1 MTRKTDAVMLEIIG
15 NQLLSIAEEM
25 GVAIIKSAYSNNIKE
40 RRDISTAMFDPEGNM
55 IAQAEHVPMHL
66 GSLLGIIGEVFKK
79 FAVSDIKPGD
89 MFVGN
94 DPYNGG
100 GTHLNDI
107 TIAAPIFASN
117 GKLIGWAANLA
128 HHSDI
133 GGKEPGSTCGDA
145 VSIFQEGLKI
155 PLVRICRNGEPIADI
170 VDFILCNSRI
180 PNERYGDL
188 QAQIAANR
196 VGARRLQDAYT
207 RYGDLLIDC
216 MHELQNYAERRLRAG
231 IRNLKD
237 GEYSFIDYMDDAGV
251 ASPDPVKICV
261 KITIKGDDLHVDFA
275 GTQGQVSGPINL
287 TKNSMLAAVFYSL
300 KALIDPGTPSN
311 AGIYRAFTVAAEPGM
326 ILNAKNPAAVG
337 ERIDTAMRI
346 ADVIFGA
353 LAPAAGI
360 RSMSG
365 SNGSCTTA
373 LFSGYDPNDPEQ
385 YHVYLET
392 IAGGAGAH
400 RDMDGQNG
408 VQVHMTNTSNLPVEA
423 LEMEF
428 PLIMVKKYGLR
439 PDSGGAGLYRGGLGI
454 ERVYEAVTDHVIYTG
469 LGDRQRFEPWGID
482 GGHNGA
488 GGCYDLTRSGQ
499 TESQR
504 LTSKCTGLV
513 MNRGDVVCVRTPGA
527 GGWGDPKRRDV
538 QKVLE
543 DVLEGKVSPG
553 AAASEYGVALKRDK
567 MLWTVDEEQT
577 DVLRNTP

>member
-1 MTRKTDAVMLEIIG
+1 MNRKTDAVMLEIVG
-15 NQLLSIAEEM
+15 NLLLSIAEEM

-55 IAQAEHVPMHL
+55 VAQAEHVPMHL

-79 FAVSDIKPGD
+79 FPKEEIHPGD
-89 MFVGN
+89 MFIGN

-107 TIAAPIFASN
+107 TIAAPIFAPD
-117 GKLIGWAANLA
+117 GQLIGWAANLA

-145 VSIFQEGLKI
+145 INIFQEGLKI
-155 PLVRICRNGEPIADI
+155 PLVRVCSQGKTLDDI
-170 VDFILCNSRI
+170 VDFVLCNSRI
-180 PNERYGDL
+180 PGERYGDL

-196 VGARRLQDAYT
+196 VGARRLLDAYE
-207 RYGDLLIDC
+207 RYGQLLVDC

-231 IRNLKD
+231 IQKLPD
-237 GEYSFIDYMDDAGV
+237 GEYSFVDYMDDAGV

-275 GTQGQVSGPINL
+275 GTQGQVAGPINI
-287 TKNSMLAAVFYSL
+287 TRNGMLAAVFYSL
-300 KALIDPGTPSN
+300 KALIDPESPSN
-311 AGIYRAFTVAAEPGM
+311 AGIYRAFTVDAEPGM

-346 ADVIFGA
+346 ADVVFGA
-353 LAPAAGI
+353 LAPAAGL
-360 RSMSG
+360 RAMAG

-373 LFSGYDPNDPEQ
+373 LFSGADPKDPER
-385 YHVYLET
+385 YHVYMET

-428 PLIMVKKYGLR
+428 PLIIVRKYGLR
-439 PDSGGAGLYRGGLGI
+439 PDSGGPGMFRGGQGI
-454 ERVYEAVTDHVIYTG
+454 ERVYEAVENNVIYTG
-469 LGDRQRFEPWGID
+469 LGDRQRFEPWGLE
-482 GGHNGA
+482 GGQNGA
-488 GGCYDLTRSGQ
+488 GGCYYLTRAGQ
-499 TESQR
+499 TESER

-513 MNRGDVVCVRTPGA
+513 INRGDVVCVRTPGA
-527 GGWGDPKRRDV
+527 GGWGNAKLRAPE
-538 QKVLE
+538 KVLE
-543 DVLEGKVSPG
+543 DVLEKKVSVE
-553 AAASEYGVALKRDK
+553 AAERCYGVALKGEDGF
-567 MLWTVDEEQT
+567 WTIDEEKTKQ
-577 DVLRNTP
+577 LRMEK

>member
-1 MTRKTDAVMLEIIG
+1 MKQKTDAVMLEIVG
-15 NQLLSIAEEM
+15 NLLLSIAEEM

-55 IAQAEHVPMHL
+55 VAQAEHVPMHL
-66 GSLLGIIGEVFKK
+66 GSLLGIIGEVYKK
-79 FAVSDIKPGD
+79 FPREQIRPGD
-89 MFVGN
+89 MFIGN

-107 TIAAPIFASN
+107 TIAAPIFAPDGN
-117 GKLIGWAANLA
+117 LIGWAANLA

-145 VSIFQEGLKI
+145 INIFQEGLKI
-155 PLVRICRNGEPIADI
+155 PLVRVCSAGEPLEDI
-170 VDFILCNSRI
+170 VDFVLCNSRI
-180 PNERYGDL
+180 PGERYGDL

-196 VGARRLQDAYT
+196 VGTRRLLDAYA
-207 RYGDLLIDC
+207 RYGQLLVDC

-231 IRNLKD
+231 IQKLPD
-237 GEYSFIDYMDDAGV
+237 GEYSFVDYMDDAGV

-261 KITIKGDDLHVDFA
+261 KITIQGDNLHVDFA
-275 GTQGQVSGPINL
+275 GTQGQVAGPINI
-287 TKNSMLAAVFYSL
+287 TRNGMLAAVFYSL
-300 KALIDPGTPSN
+300 KALIDPESPSN
-311 AGIYRAFTVAAEPGM
+311 AGIYRAFTVEAEPGM

-346 ADVIFGA
+346 ADVVFGA

-360 RSMSG
+360 RAMAG

-373 LFSGYDPNDPEQ
+373 LFSGSDPEDPER
-385 YHVYLET
+385 YHVYMET

-428 PLIMVKKYGLR
+428 PLIIVKKYGLR
-439 PDSGGAGLYRGGLGI
+439 PDSGGPGLFRGGQGI
-454 ERVYEAVTDHVIYTG
+454 ERVYQAVEDNVIYTG
-469 LGDRQRFEPWGID
+469 LGDRHRFKPWGLE
-482 GGHNGA
+482 GGQNGA
-488 GGCYDLTRSGQ
+488 CGSYYLTRAG
-499 TESQR
+499 ESQPER

-513 MNRGDVVCVRTPGA
+513 INRGDVVCVHTPGA
-527 GGWGDPKRRDV
+527 GGWGDARARDP

-543 DVLEGKVSPG
+543 DVQEGKVSRES
-553 AAASEYGVALKRDK
+553 AEKNYGVALRQQDGI
-567 MLWTVDEEQT
+567 WTLDEEGT
-577 DVLRNTP
+577 RRLRGQ